1 MSELWKIAVFIIC
14 SISIVFFLI
23 AGAMLLQ
30 QGDGGGESA
39 SDNFIENEEETE
51 GEGVEYLE
59 EDTSVS
65 VVPATQAVLVEQNW
79 KDEQYYYGNNRPS
92 SLILTLG
99 EESWTVDFPDEWEEF
114 GVRFTSSVQT
124 DTLKVAIN
132 GVYEGTEC
140 DDTVIAEIGVW
151 YE

>member
-23 AGAMLLQ
+23 AGAILLQ

-39 SDNFIENEEETE
+39 SDNFIENGEERE

-65 VVPATQAVLVEQNW
+65 VVPATQAVLVEQ
-79 KDEQYYYGNNRPS
+79 K
-92 SLILTLG
+92 L
-99 EESWTVDFPDEWEEF
+99 
-114 GVRFTSSVQT
+114 
-124 DTLKVAIN
+124 
-132 GVYEGTEC
+132 EG
-140 DDTVIAEIGVW
+140 
-151 YE
+151 